1 MVAYR
6 APFRAIHDVNFPH
19 DDEDDDFDDGDSA
32 NVTKMFCSCLQN
44 SI

>member
-1 MVAYR
+1 MAYR
-6 APFRAIHDVNFPH
+6 APFGAIQDVNFPH
-19 DDEDDDFDDGDSA
+19 DDEDDDGDDGNSV